1 MILNN
6 YEYLYPDNGYPSL
19 KINSYI
25 FICII
30 LLLLEFFNK

>member
-30 LLLLEFFNK
+30 SFIIGIF